1 MSAEDFRPVSG
12 GEYSYEVQLTPYQQN
27 TSAAPIEIISDMSAE
42 ENETFVLSLTPGP
55 DSTFLNYVILPSRST
70 ATVLII
76 DDDSQLFAWEDHI
89 SI

>member
-12 GEYSYEVQLTPYQQN
+12 GEYSYEVQLTPDQQN

-55 DSTFLNYVILPSRST
+55 DSTFFNYVILPSRST